1 MTFRLA
7 SPATVA
13 LAAAAVLAFPAAS
26 PAQDSA
32 AAGTAPPTVTTEAP
46 ATGTTTTEA
55 PPTDAA
61 TPAPVVPPAAASGAP
76 TPPALTPPTPTA
88 PGPLVLSVEQNETP
102 IDGWNGWLVWSRR
115 DLTGRFELIAR
126 TPAGAGVTL
135 PVPSQDVPIDASIG
149 PGPDGGPLIVYSR
162 CVSSVEASPVGC
174 DIYRIDPRTGAGG
187 VVPSASRPDLN
198 ERHPTVWGNQIAFS
212 REVVPGRRER
222 YGIATVRLDGAAP
235 KKASLFGPRRARR
248 GKRTVPIVAY
258 GPSDIDL
265 RGSTLAYTWHT
276 TGPGDRWQLIVN
288 QRKKNV
294 GRVART
300 VLTTT
305 TTRKTIAALGR
316 PALSAS
322 NLVVPVLRTGG
333 DSRCRGPPHDLQR
346 RQEGGA
352 AERLHGRPDRAL
364 RLGADGGRPPQRQ
377 RPGRAPAPRQRRSLE
392 LQAPGAA
399 ERARLRD
406 PAAERR
412 RPDLAAGRPAVA
424 AARRGVRR
432 APPPAVQRRPLVG
445 RNVLPDPA
453 ARGVEL
459 VLDPPVVARRR
470 AARPPSMSS
479 RFAQWSE
486 PLERIFPQFAG
497 KWFA

>member
-333 DSRCRGPPHDLQR
+333 DSRSEVLRMTYSGGRKAALQNGFTAAQTERYGSALTAVARPSDNVLVVLRRLASDGRWSCKHPALPNARGCEILQLS
-346 RQEGGA
+346 GA
-352 AERLHGRPDRAL
+352 A
-364 RLGADGGRPPQRQ
+364 QTW
-377 RPGRAPAPRQRRSLE
+377 
-392 LQAPGAA
+392 
-399 ERARLRD
+399 
-406 PAAERR
+406 
-412 RPDLAAGRPAVA
+412 
-424 AARRGVRR
+424 
-432 APPPAVQRRPLVG
+432 
-445 RNVLPDPA
+445 LP
-453 ARGVEL
+453 
-459 VLDPPVVARRR
+459 VARR
-470 AARPPSMSS
+470 
-479 RFAQWSE
+479 
-486 PLERIFPQFAG
+486 
-497 KWFA
+497 